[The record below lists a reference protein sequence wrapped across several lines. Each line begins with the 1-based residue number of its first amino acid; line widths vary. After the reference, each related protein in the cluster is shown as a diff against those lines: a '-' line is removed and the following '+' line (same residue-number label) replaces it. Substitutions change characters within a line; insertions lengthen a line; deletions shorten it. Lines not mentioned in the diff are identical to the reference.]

1 MARVRNA
8 ALPGVPT
15 FEAAGVMGMDVVGFY
30 GVLAPA
36 GTPKD
41 VVARLSDAFKQVLDN
56 AELRKSMTTQG
67 ADPAY
72 LSSEQFAAYLA
83 AQMPVWA
90 KAVKDSGARL
100 D

>member
-1 MARVRNA
+1 
-8 ALPGVPT
+8 
-15 FEAAGVMGMDVVGFY
+15 VVGFY

-41 VVARLSDAFKQVLDN
+41 VVAKLSDA
-56 AELRKSMTTQG
+56 LRQTLETPDIRARRVQQG
-67 ADPAY
+67 ADPAF
-72 LSSEQFAAYLA
+72 LPADAFAGYLA

-90 KAVKDSGARL
+90 KAVKDSATKL